1 MRVLTVTATFAL
13 LILGVYPNRG
23 LGQEKTSIPE
33 KRGTQKTG
41 SEANLNALH
50 DDRATHKAASEA
62 SQPRIGSRRTRRGSM
77 RRRHSRPVRLSSS
90 IRPVALVS
98 SSPDYLSGEASVT
111 VKGNENPIV
120 RLGLARSG
128 VTLVEFPASDRFF
141 ALHPG
146 NSDMVTIDESPT
158 KQNDHFFVFRAGS
171 NFVRPNSRASTEPSA
186 SIIAQMRSGM
196 VVTFL
201 IYPVLELSQMAHRVV
216 ILYDRAD
223 VVAARRAA
231 GLAVNLDEN
240 RPLQQE
246 HSIRIAEDSDSA
258 GIPGRSPGADNDNPR
273 PRTAAVGPVGSVVG
287 NSNGAVKPISAGK
300 ADRSG
305 PKKGAESADDLEAEA
320 RKALKLAIT
329 STKLKNWT
337 HAVHGLSL
345 ATSPPRELSGK
356 DGSNIV
362 IVGVNNTLPEP
373 LRLVPGQPDLSVETR
388 DEQGKKALLVERIK
402 PLHTESS
409 GIGDSI
415 PAESTLYYAIVYR
428 RPVLGVRQH
437 LRVTVGQI
445 NAADEPASVDI
456 ATSSR

>member
-1 MRVLTVTATFAL
+1 M
-13 LILGVYPNRG
+13 
-23 LGQEKTSIPE
+23 
-33 KRGTQKTG
+33 
-41 SEANLNALH
+41 
-50 DDRATHKAASEA
+50 
-62 SQPRIGSRRTRRGSM
+62 
-77 RRRHSRPVRLSSS
+77 
-90 IRPVALVS
+90 RPVALIS
-98 SSPDYLSGEASVT
+98 GPPAYLSGEASVA
-111 VKGNENPIV
+111 VKGNDNPIV

-128 VTLVEFPASDRFF
+128 VTLIEFPASDRFF

-171 NFVRPNSRASTEPSA
+171 NFVPPSSPGSAEPSA

-216 ILYDRAD
+216 ILYDRAE

-240 RPLQQE
+240 RPQRQE
-246 HSIRIAEDSDSA
+246 RSIRIGGDSDAHGAQADSNDGDDGALARPRSVNAGESA
-258 GIPGRSPGADNDNPR
+258 GTGGSSNGTFRSGSTGNAERSLAAKSGADLTD
-273 PRTAAVGPVGSVVG
+273 S
-287 NSNGAVKPISAGK
+287 
-300 ADRSG
+300 
-305 PKKGAESADDLEAEA
+305 LQAEA

-337 HAVHGLSL
+337 QPVHGLSL
-345 ATSPPRELSGK
+345 AASAPKELSER
-356 DGSNIV
+356 DGLVIV
-362 IVGVNNTLPEP
+362 IVGVSNVLAEP
-373 LRLVPGQPDLSVETR
+373 LRLVPGQPDLSIETR
-388 DEQGKKALLVERIK
+388 DEHGKKALLVERVK
-402 PLHTESS
+402 ALDVESS

-415 PAESTLYYAIVYR
+415 PAESILYYAMIYR

-445 NAADEPASVDI
+445 NAADEPAAADI
-456 ATSSR
+456 STSAK